1 MKRKER
7 TSTSSIFSL
16 GEISRV
22 SGISGSVRGRVRTAS
37 AFWR

>member
-7 TSTSSIFSL
+7 TSTSSMFSL
-16 GEISRV
+16 GEISGV
-22 SGISGSVRGRVRTAS
+22 SGGIGLVQGGVRTAS